1 MVFWEEQGYNI
12 EENVIYQDNKSAIR
26 MEKNGRNLFTGN
38 SLHINIQYLFVKDV
52 FDKNEVRIEHFP
64 TEWMLVEFFTK
75 SLQGELF
82 RQFRDIIMG

>member
-38 SLHINIQYLFVKDV
+38 SRHINIQYLFVKDI
-52 FDKNEVRIEHFP
+52 FDKNEIRIEHFP
-64 TEWMLVEFFTK
+64 K
-75 SLQGELF
+75 
-82 RQFRDIIMG
+82 